1 MLGGGGR
8 ISYKDCMSS
17 PIHSPS
23 IDDAASTSAMDM
35 SVIQALGQILA
46 AAARILDGD
55 AFRRL
60 GGPGLYR
67 RVVSVV
73 AAFLTFTI
81 VMRVRQRARI
91 AGRCFLHTV
100 CEARRHLSHPP
111 AGWAAP

>member
-1 MLGGGGR
+1 
-8 ISYKDCMSS
+8 MSS
-17 PIHSPS
+17 PTHPS
-23 IDDAASTSAMDM
+23 LNDDGKSTSTMDV
-35 SVIQALGQILA
+35 SVLQGLGQLLA
-46 AAARILDGD
+46 AAARILNSD

-67 RVVSVV
+67 RVVSVL

-81 VMRVRQRARI
+81 VMRVRQRASI
-91 AGRCFLHTV
+91 AGRCFLDTV